1 MSDSNFSSLIYRI
14 IGKPER
20 WHDDYIVDMM
30 RQYLDGADAVDDP
43 LNLLELA
50 AGDQI
55 LSRLSQGNAALNA
68 FNTLLDKSRFQMIIL
83 DEQLQPLYHN
93 KIANRLFE
101 YVQDPNHPNT
111 LTPKLV
117 ELIRRAPDSR
127 AANKLNTMHA
137 LDFTDENG
145 AHVYIRTIQSQ
156 VTGSVSSNA
165 SGDYSNEHGRESDS
179 GTARGAAPPNLFHLL
194 MVLDEKDKYLSLNSD
209 MAAQYGLTEKEQCV
223 VVHLVHGDSI
233 KEIATALFV
242 TESTVRS
249 HLKAIFRKTNTKSQG
264 GLISLILTH
273 ESQVLDSYF
282 DSDITTV
289 VHGQGGS
296 CDRMLTLSCGAT
308 IAYRDYGPKDGRPI
322 IVFHSGFGSRL
333 AIPSGYEAVC
343 ERTNRR
349 IIVPDRPGL
358 GKTPFVEDHPAQ
370 WNAQL
375 TEFVGKLGLVEYD
388 VLGSIIAC
396 QMAMSYAAQADKRL
410 TRLILTSPVYLN
422 DDSHAEY
429 LTEILSPAAKYVK
442 MSPQFAKEIYTL
454 WLKAV
459 TLNLDAH
466 YPAMLDES
474 VGSAERE
481 QFEKEGVVP
490 LLTDVFKEGA
500 RQSLDGILNE
510 MVYCMTP
517 LRLDMSKI
525 TLPVD
530 IWYGTEDKRI
540 TREGVETIFKP
551 LPNHR
556 LHIREGYSEHIYYA
570 LFEEIIS

>member
-1 MSDSNFSSLIYRI
+1 MRSICGNILMSDSNFSSLIYRI

-30 RQYLDGADAVDDP
+30 RQYLDEADAVDDP

-55 LSRLSQGNAALNA
+55 LSRLSQGNTAINA

-83 DEQLQPLYHN
+83 DEQLRPLYHN
-93 KIANRLFE
+93 KIANKLFE
-101 YVQDPNHPNT
+101 YVQDPSHPNT
-111 LTPKLV
+111 LKPELV
-117 ELIRRAPDSR
+117 ELIRSAPDSLPS
-127 AANKLNTMHA
+127 NKLNTMHA
-137 LDFTDENG
+137 LDFTDEDG
-145 AHVYIRTIQSQ
+145 VHVYIRTLQSQ
-156 VTGSVSSNA
+156 VTGPSTSQIA
-165 SGDYSNEHGRESDS
+165 PPTSGE
-179 GTARGAAPPNLFHLL
+179 ARGAAPPNLFHLL
-194 MVLDEKDKYLSLNSD
+194 MVLNKGEEYLQLNSD
-209 MAAQYGLTEKEQCV
+209 MAAQYGLTEKEQSV
-223 VVHLVHGDSI
+223 VVHLIHGDSI
-233 KEIATALFV
+233 KEIASSLFV

-264 GLISLILTH
+264 NLISLILTH

-289 VHGQGGS
+289 VHSQGAD
-296 CDRMLTLSCGAT
+296 CDKSLSLSCGSS
-308 IAYRDYGPKDGRPI
+308 IAYCDYGPKDGRPI

-333 AIPSGYEAVC
+333 AIPPNYEDIC
-343 ERTNRR
+343 RRTNRR
-349 IIVPDRPGL
+349 IIIPDRPGL
-358 GKTPFVEDHPAQ
+358 GRTLFIEGHPEQ
-370 WNAQL
+370 WNTQL
-375 TEFVGKLGLVEYD
+375 AEFVDRLGLEEYE

-396 QMAMSYAAQADKRL
+396 QMAMSYAAQADQRL

-466 YPAMLDES
+466 YPAMLAES
-474 VGSAERE
+474 VGSAERA
-481 QFEKEGVVP
+481 QFEKDGIVP

-517 LRLDMSKI
+517 LNLDLSKI
-525 TLPVD
+525 SIPVD

-540 TREGVETIFKP
+540 TRAGVETIFQP
-551 LPNHR
+551 IPEHT

-570 LFEEIIS
+570 LFEEIIA